1 MNPLLLPEP
10 KELTLVEELYPLDR
24 NTLIVISAQA
34 GEYAFFAARQ
44 LQEEMWQE
52 MEIPLSIVKAH
63 APPRA
68 ETDWPNDILL
78 VCGPEQAAAFGLEP
92 IALDAPQAVADQAY
106 ALNVQRGRVVLYA
119 DTPAGLF
126 YAVQTLRQLLRLEG
140 NVLPTLTIRDWP
152 TLAYRGLMLDVSRR
166 KVPTLATLKTL
177 AEELSH
183 YKINVLQLY
192 TEHTFQFPR
201 HPKIGAGCGSLSSE
215 DILELDA
222 FCRERH
228 VELMPNLNS
237 FGHQRSLLM
246 LPEYQHLAET
256 DILWTLSPAFEETY
270 TLLDELFGDMLPS
283 FSSTTF
289 NVGCDETYDLGKGRT
304 KEMAEEIGVG
314 RVYLNHILRVRE
326 MATRH
331 GCRIQVWGDILLRH
345 PELIGEVPDD
355 VTLLDWT
362 YAPADEYPTARVFAE
377 AKRKFWVC
385 PGVGSWNSIFPR
397 LYGAN
402 VNIRNFV
409 RDGVAAGA
417 EGMLNTD
424 WGDYGHYQHFGLSW
438 YGYLFGAAQGWTGGT
453 TSDKEFDATF
463 GPLFLGESHEIFMTA
478 LHYLASTNDLPGVHA
493 INRSHTVLAL
503 FDEPLTGS
511 TVIGEDALPAETL
524 AEMQTL
530 TELALDHCEILLPDH
545 PRALM
550 LLEMAS
556 AARLTD
562 YAARKTALSQAIR
575 ADLRTFAAQPEPIA
589 ENAARLYEHYLAL
602 RALDDELEDL
612 RAEFEALWLA
622 RARRSEIHVSLG
634 YFANLRVRYK
644 AAAAWL
650 LKQQIDLLAGQPVEA
665 ELATYDP
672 GDYRTLWQNWPAM

>member
-1 MNPLLLPEP
+1 
-10 KELTLVEELYPLDR
+10 
-24 NTLIVISAQA
+24 
-34 GEYAFFAARQ
+34 
-44 LQEEMWQE
+44 
-52 MEIPLSIVKAH
+52 
-63 APPRA
+63 
-68 ETDWPNDILL
+68 
-78 VCGPEQAAAFGLEP
+78 
-92 IALDAPQAVADQAY
+92 
-106 ALNVQRGRVVLYA
+106 
-119 DTPAGLF
+119 
-126 YAVQTLRQLLRLEG
+126 LRQLIRLEG
-140 NVLPTLTIRDWP
+140 NVLPSLEIRDWP
-152 TLAYRGLMLDVSRR
+152 TLAYRGLMLDISRR

-177 AEELSH
+177 VEELSH
-183 YKINVLQLY
+183 YKVNVLQLY
-192 TEHTFQFPR
+192 TEHTFRFPR
-201 HPKIGAGCGSLSSE
+201 HPKIGAGCGSLGSE

-237 FGHQRSLLM
+237 FGHQRCLLM

-256 DILWTLSPAFEETY
+256 DMLWTLSPAFEETY
-270 TLLDELFGDMLPS
+270 TLLDELFGDMLPA
-283 FSSTTF
+283 FSSATF
-289 NVGCDETYDLGKGRT
+289 NVGCDETYDLGKGASKT
-304 KEMAEEIGVG
+304 QAEEFGVG

-326 MATRH
+326 LAAQFGRH
-331 GCRIQVWGDILLRH
+331 VQVWGDILLHH

-355 VTLLDWT
+355 VTLLDWH
-362 YAPADEYPTARVFAE
+362 YAPAGEYPTAKIFAE

-438 YGYLFGAAQGWTGGT
+438 YGYVFGAAQGWTGGT
-453 TSDKEFDATF
+453 TSDEAFDAAF
-463 GPLFLGESHEIFMTA
+463 GPLFLGESHEIILTA
-478 LHYLASTNDLPGVHA
+478 LHYLARTNDLPGVHA
-493 INRSHTVLAL
+493 GNRSHTVLAL
-503 FDEPLTGS
+503 FDEPLTGT
-511 TVIGEDALPAETL
+511 TVFGEDALPAETL
-524 AEMQTL
+524 AELQTL
-530 TELALDHCEILLPDH
+530 AELALDGCEIVLPDH
-545 PRALM
+545 PRELT

-556 AARLTD
+556 AAHLTD

-575 ADLRTFAAQPEPIA
+575 ADLNAFAAQPERSTELTPKPVE

-602 RALDDELEDL
+602 RALDNELEDQ
-612 RAEFEALWLA
+612 RAEFETLWLA

-634 YFANLRVRYK
+634 YFANLRARYK

-650 LKQQIDLLAGQPVEA
+650 LEQRKALLAGQPVDA

-672 GDYRTLWQNWPAM
+672 DDYRTLWQNWPDM